1 MKKNYIILLFLN
13 ICNFSV
19 AQQRSALTGQ
29 VVFENEPVKGVWVLN
44 RTTKMTTM
52 TNLKGAFTIDA
63 QEKDEIVVYD
73 EANVFEPILKIV
85 SPLEVKQKKLRFNSM
100 EKPTQLKEMV
110 IDQTVTSKSLGLN
123 QLKYEKPH
131 PVGMDFIAIFK
142 AVFGKP
148 DKDRKPEEPEITID
162 EKIIMI
168 QNRITETRLLNDYEL
183 KKEEIGRLYYFLG
196 ADKNFMQTV
205 RYGNKERFEFEL
217 IEKIYQFRQQVNNL

>member
-142 AVFGKP
+142 AIFGKS

>member
-1 MKKNYIILLFLN
+1 MLFLN

-183 KKEEIGRLYYFLG
+183 KKEEIGCLYYFLG

>member
-1 MKKNYIILLFLN
+1 MLFLN